1 MASVAKKWFADR
13 TGAGSLLDRMR
24 ERQVPAYSVT
34 HTIGAMLVFLFLIEV
49 ASGILLLLPYRP
61 DPAHAHAS
69 LVAIVGR
76 LPYGALIRG
85 IHAWASH
92 FFVALLI
99 AHLCITLLLRRFREP
114 NELIWWSGLLLL
126 VAGIG
131 MAFTGSIL
139 PWSQNAYLQARVSSE
154 MIGQGPIFGPWVK
167 HLLRGGEEVSPWTLN
182 HAFGFHT
189 GVLPAATTL
198 IIASHVVLV
207 QRKPRDEESVPTIP
221 AHPDFTLRVAALATL
236 LLVVLVSLATFAPL
250 AVGAP
255 ADPREIGVGDA
266 RPPWYFLFLHELLKS
281 APPRLLG
288 VEGAKFILGALSLL
302 ALFVV
307 ALPFIDRRGSRIT
320 ILVGGFF
327 IVIAA
332 LLTGHALL

>member
-1 MASVAKKWFADR
+1 MASLARKWLADR
-13 TGAGSLLDRMR
+13 TGSSAILERMR
-24 ERQVPAYSVT
+24 ARRIPANTVT
-34 HTIGAMLVFLFLIEV
+34 HYIGAMLVFLFLIEV

-69 LVAIVGR
+69 LTAIVGR
-76 LPYGALIRG
+76 LPYGSLVRG

-99 AHLCITLLLRRFREP
+99 AHLAITLLLRKFREP

-126 VAGIG
+126 ATGIG

-154 MIGQGPIFGPWVK
+154 MIGQGPLFGPWLK
-167 HLLRGGEEVSPWTLN
+167 HLLRGGEHVSPWTLN

-198 IIASHVVLV
+198 VIAVHVAIV
-207 QRKPRDEESVPTIP
+207 QRRPTEATGPTIP
-221 AHPDFTLRVAALATL
+221 AHPDFTLRVAALCTA
-236 LLVVLVSLATFAPL
+236 LLVVLVSFATFAPIPI
-250 AVGAP
+250 GTP
-255 ADPREIGVGDA
+255 ADLREVSA
-266 RPPWYFLFLHELLKS
+266 AEAHPPWYFLFLHELLRA

-288 VEGAKFILGALSLL
+288 LESAKFILGALSIL
-302 ALFVV
+302 AAFVV

-320 ILVGGFF
+320 MVVGAVF
-327 IVIAA
+327 IVIIA
-332 LLTGHALL
+332 LLTGHAVL

>member
-1 MASVAKKWFADR
+1 MASVARKWLADR
-13 TGAGSLLDRMR
+13 TGSAALFERMR
-24 ERQVPAYSVT
+24 ARRIPSRSVT
-34 HTIGAMLVFLFLIEV
+34 HYIGVVLVFLFLLEV

-69 LVAIVGR
+69 LTAIVGR
-76 LPYGALIRG
+76 LPYGSLVRG

-92 FFVALLI
+92 FFVAFLV
-99 AHLCITLLLRRFREP
+99 AHLSVTLLLRRFREP

-126 VAGIG
+126 ATGIG
-131 MAFTGSIL
+131 MAFTGTIL

-154 MIGQGPIFGPWVK
+154 MIGQGPLFGSWLK

-198 IIASHVVLV
+198 VILMHVAMV
-207 QRKPRDEESVPTIP
+207 QRRQSEPEGPTIP
-221 AHPDFTLRVAALATL
+221 AHPDFTLRAAALCTA
-236 LLVVLVSLATFAPL
+236 LLVVIVSLATFAPIP
-250 AVGAP
+250 VGTP
-255 ADPREIGVGDA
+255 ADLREITAADA
-266 RPPWYFLFLHELLKS
+266 KPPWYFLFLHELLRA

-288 VEGAKFILGALSLL
+288 LESAKFILGALSVL
-302 ALFVV
+302 AAFVV
-307 ALPFIDRRGSRIT
+307 ALPFIDRKGSRIT
-320 ILVGGFF
+320 MFVGAIFILLAV
-327 IVIAA
+327 